1 MTAKTALG
9 NAGFYLL
16 GFFLPS
22 TLLSSQLITSHV
34 TSGTQMGHRQQKG
47 QELLQASDDLIKARW
62 DTCSRQKQ
70 AILCGCKCYQA
81 GRLRHLL
88 LGKAACSGE
97 RFVPRAGTPVDH
109 LCHLGYSTES
119 LCSSVGGTGATHRTD
134 RFMLVKQLAN
144 VLGTLGGMKYRN
156 TFE

>member
-1 MTAKTALG
+1 MTAALAHALPGSQIKIHTHIQESLTLTTLPIITQASNLLSGQVVKKMTAKTALG

-34 TSGTQMGHRQQKG
+34 TSGAQMRHRQQKG

-70 AILCGCKCYQA
+70 P
-81 GRLRHLL
+81 
-88 LGKAACSGE
+88 
-97 RFVPRAGTPVDH
+97 F
-109 LCHLGYSTES
+109 
-119 LCSSVGGTGATHRTD
+119 SVAVNVT
-134 RFMLVKQLAN
+134 KLA
-144 VLGTLGGMKYRN
+144 V
-156 TFE
+156 